1 MNGKVVSI
9 IHDSR
14 ILRTVKNARVF
25 LPVVIVVHLSDA
37 CKSNTNE
44 FSNLVG
50 EATHYGGQTMLR
62 IWLSMSMA
70 GSKPF
75 LGMGKLLAPSLL
87 VVAAAV
93 HLLRLSADG
102 AGAVQLEP
110 GHDALL
116 VENVI
121 TIQLP
126 NLF

>member
-1 MNGKVVSI
+1 
-9 IHDSR
+9 
-14 ILRTVKNARVF
+14 
-25 LPVVIVVHLSDA
+25 
-37 CKSNTNE
+37 
-44 FSNLVG
+44 
-50 EATHYGGQTMLR
+50 MLR

-87 VVAAAV
+87 VVAAV

-116 VENVI
+116 VKNVI

>member
-1 MNGKVVSI
+1 
-9 IHDSR
+9 
-14 ILRTVKNARVF
+14 
-25 LPVVIVVHLSDA
+25 
-37 CKSNTNE
+37 
-44 FSNLVG
+44 
-50 EATHYGGQTMLR
+50 
-62 IWLSMSMA
+62 MSMA

-87 VVAAAV
+87 VAAAV

-116 VENVI
+116 VKNVI